1 MHAKDAILHT
11 YGMNERILGAY
22 LGDLSDADLLVRPVP
37 GQNHIAWQLGHLIN
51 TERGLVEGIKPGTC
65 PPLPEGF
72 EQAHAR
78 EADATTSDDVSK
90 FLSKERYLELFQAQR
105 AATRKVLEG
114 LSDADLAAPAPE
126 RAQRIAPT
134 VGAVMVL
141 LGNHLLMHVGQF
153 VSVRRKLGK
162 PVAI

>member
-1 MHAKDAILHT
+1 MHAKDAILYT
-11 YGMNERILGAY
+11 YGMNDRILGAY
-22 LGDLSDADLLVRPVP
+22 LGDLSDADLLVRPVA

-51 TERGLVEGIKPGTC
+51 TERNLIEGVRPGTC

-78 EADATTSDDVSK
+78 DADATASDDASK
-90 FLSKERYLELFQAQR
+90 FLPKERYLELFQAQR
-105 AATRKVLEG
+105 AATKKVLEG
-114 LSDADLAAPAPE
+114 LSDADLATPAPE
-126 RAQRIAPT
+126 RTQRIAPT
-134 VGAVMVL
+134 VGALMALV
-141 LGNHLLMHVGQF
+141 GNHLLMHVGQF